1 MDKILP
7 WLVSAG
13 SGAVA
18 GNLVGLVGRL
28 RRLTPLI
35 KTILGALGGVAGGK
49 GLEMAGLL
57 QGLDTVKQA
66 GLGAAV
72 GGLLTYVLGRLMVR
86 KPS

>member
-7 WLVSAG
+7 WLVSGG

-57 QGLDTVKQA
+57 HGLDTVKQA
-66 GLGAAV
+66 GLGAAM
-72 GGLLTYVLGRLMVR
+72 GGLVTYVLGNLMVR
-86 KPS
+86 KPT